1 LSITSKVLQGDTFAS
16 IARRVYGTEA
26 EASRIRRANPG
37 VSEPLVTGAEIVT
50 PAAPDAPR
58 DRPQEIPAQTE
69 NEVALLVD
77 GERFRFWDSVRVT
90 RSIDAMDT
98 VEFGGPFDSTAP
110 GMRETFRPFSYKALD
125 IKVGGDQ
132 LFAGT
137 MVAVDPV
144 IANESITIAASGY
157 SLPGVLNDCTPPP
170 SSFPLEFNG
179 QDLRGIAASI
189 AGDFGLAVEFP
200 DGPGPAFERVA
211 CDPGKKAL
219 AFLIELAQQRNLIV
233 TNTAAGALVFFRPAP
248 VGIPVAKLRQGESPV
263 LSVTPMFSPQQ
274 YHSHITGIEPVVVGL
289 AGSQFTVKNP
299 RLQGVV
305 RPITFTAQD
314 VEGGDIAAAVEAK
327 ASRMFGSM
335 ASYAVRVST
344 WRDANGQLWAPD
356 TTVTLEAPD
365 AMVYSD
371 YSFIVRSVAF
381 DRDGTTETATLDLVI
396 PGSFSGQ
403 QPEALPWEE

>member
-1 LSITSKVLQGDTFAS
+1 MSITSKVLQGDTFAS

-37 VSEPLVTGAEIVT
+37 VSEPLVTGAEITT
-50 PAAPDAPR
+50 PAVPDAPK
-58 DRPQEIPAQTE
+58 DRPQEIPAQAE

-110 GMRETFRPFSYKALD
+110 GMRETFRPFSYKTLD
-125 IKVGGDQ
+125 VKVGGEQ
-132 LFAGT
+132 LFTGT

-200 DGPGPAFERVA
+200 DGPGPTFERVA
-211 CDPGKKAL
+211 CDPGKNAL

-233 TNTAAGALVFFRPAP
+233 TNNAAGALVFFRPAP
-248 VGIPVAKLRQGESPV
+248 VGIPIAKLWQGDSPV

-274 YHSHITGIEPVVVGL
+274 YHSHITGIEPVVVGSE
-289 AGSQFTVKNP
+289 GSQFTVRNP

-305 RPITFTAQD
+305 RPVTFTAQD
-314 VEGGDIAAAVEAK
+314 VEGGDIAEAVEAK

-335 ASYAVRVST
+335 ASYSVRVST

-356 TTVTLEAPD
+356 RTVTLEAPG
-365 AMVYSD
+365 AMVYSE

-396 PGSFSGQ
+396 PGSFSGE

>member
-1 LSITSKVLQGDTFAS
+1 MSTTSRVLRGDTFAS
-16 IARRVYGTEA
+16 IARRVYGTDA
-26 EASRIRRANPG
+26 EASLIRRANPG
-37 VSEPLVTGAEIVT
+37 VFAPLVVGAQLVT
-50 PAAPDAPR
+50 PPALGAPK
-58 DRPQEIPAQTE
+58 DRPQEVPAKAE

-77 GERFRFWDSVRVT
+77 GERFRFWDSVRIT

-98 VEFGGPFDSTAP
+98 AEFGGPFDSTAP
-110 GMRETFRPFSYKALD
+110 GMRDTFRPFSYKTLD
-125 IKVGGDQ
+125 IKVGGEQ

-144 IANESITIAASGY
+144 IANDSITIAASGY
-157 SLPGVLNDCTPPP
+157 SLPGVLNDCTPPAA
-170 SSFPLEFNG
+170 SFPLEFND
-179 QDLRGIAASI
+179 QTLQGIAESI

-200 DGPGPAFERVA
+200 DGPGPTFERVA
-211 CDPGKKAL
+211 CEPGKKAL

-248 VGIPVAKLRQGESPV
+248 VGIPVAKLRQGASPV

-274 YHSHITGIEPVVVGL
+274 YHSHITGIEPVVVGTE
-289 AGSQFTVKNP
+289 GSQFTVKNP

-314 VEGGDIAAAVEAK
+314 VEGGDVAAAVEAK

-335 ASYAVRVST
+335 ASYSVRVAT

-365 AMVYSD
+365 AMVYSG
-371 YSFIVRSVAF
+371 YAFIIRAVAF
-381 DRDGTTETATLDLVI
+381 DRDSTTETATLDLVI

-403 QPEALPWEE
+403 QPEALPWEV

>member
-1 LSITSKVLQGDTFAS
+1 LSTTSRVLRGDTFAS
-16 IARRVYGTEA
+16 IARRVYGTDA
-26 EASRIRRANPG
+26 EASLIRRANPG
-37 VSEPLVTGAEIVT
+37 VFAPLVVGAQLVT
-50 PAAPDAPR
+50 PPALGAPK
-58 DRPQEIPAQTE
+58 DRPQEVPAKAE

-77 GERFRFWDSVRVT
+77 GERFRFWDSVRIT

-98 VEFGGPFDSTAP
+98 AEFGGPFDSTAP
-110 GMRETFRPFSYKALD
+110 GMRDTFRPFSYKTLD
-125 IKVGGDQ
+125 IKVGGEQ

-144 IANESITIAASGY
+144 IANDSITIAASGY
-157 SLPGVLNDCTPPP
+157 SLPGVLNDCTPPAA
-170 SSFPLEFNG
+170 SFPLEFND
-179 QDLRGIAASI
+179 QTLQGIAESI

-200 DGPGPAFERVA
+200 DGPGPTFERVA
-211 CDPGKKAL
+211 CEPGKKAL

-248 VGIPVAKLRQGESPV
+248 VGIPVAKLRQGASPV

-274 YHSHITGIEPVVVGL
+274 YHSHITGIEPVVVGTE
-289 AGSQFTVKNP
+289 GSQFTVKNP

-314 VEGGDIAAAVEAK
+314 VEGGDVAAAVEAK

-335 ASYAVRVST
+335 ASYSVRVAT

-365 AMVYSD
+365 AMVYSG
-371 YSFIVRSVAF
+371 YAFIIRAVAF
-381 DRDGTTETATLDLVI
+381 DRDSTTETATLDLVI

-403 QPEALPWEE
+403 QPEALPWEV

>member
-1 LSITSKVLQGDTFAS
+1 MSTTFKVGQGDTFAS
-16 IARRVYGTEA
+16 IARRVYGTET

-37 VSEPLVTGAEIVT
+37 VVEPLVAGAELVT
-50 PAAPDAPR
+50 PPAPDAPR
-58 DRPQEIPAQTE
+58 DRPQEVPAATE
-69 NEVALLVD
+69 NETALLID
-77 GERFRFWDSVRVT
+77 GSRFRFWDSIRIT

-98 VEFGGPFDSTAP
+98 VEFGAPFDSTAP
-110 GMRETFRPFSYKALD
+110 GMRETFRPFSYKPLNV
-125 IKVGGDQ
+125 KVGGEQ

-144 IANESITIAASGY
+144 ISNDNVTIAASGY

-170 SSFPLEFNG
+170 SSFPLEFNN
-179 QDLRGIAASI
+179 QTLRGIAASI

-233 TNTAAGALVFFRPAP
+233 TNSPAGALVFFRPAA
-248 VGIPVAKLRQGESPV
+248 VSVPVAKLRQGDSPV

-274 YHSHITGIEPVVVGL
+274 YHSHITGIEPVVVGTE
-289 AGSQFTVKNP
+289 GSQFTVKNP

-305 RPITFTAQD
+305 RPITFTARD
-314 VEGGDIAAAVEAK
+314 VEGGDVTAAVEAK

-344 WRDANGQLWAPD
+344 WRDANGALWAPN

-365 AMVYSD
+365 AMVYSE

-381 DRDGTTETATLDLVI
+381 DRDGSSETATLDLVI

-403 QPEALPWEE
+403 QPEALPWEG